1 MELFSGS
8 KLSYA
13 LFSLHVYFFFFYLI
27 ANDNMR
33 FHTE

>member
-8 KLSYA
+8 RLSYA
-13 LFSLHVYFFFFYLI
+13 LFSLHVCFSSNLI

-33 FHTE
+33 FHFE